1 MGPKK
6 KERDI
11 DVLTSS
17 SNKGTISNNGR
28 VDPVQADR
36 ELFLQAFESMYN
48 LFLLVLTSSYSVVCF
63 ALFASLVL
71 SVYIHHHQASLNNS

>member
-11 DVLTSS
+11 DLTSS

-36 ELFLQAFESMYN
+36 ELFLQAFESMSN
-48 LFLLVLTSSYSVVCF
+48 SSFLL
-63 ALFASLVL
+63 A
-71 SVYIHHHQASLNNS
+71 